1 MNKLTINFRDLY
13 VCATINSLILLNYFF
28 LPFNFSFIKIVFI
41 LFIFITIITFVTYSF
56 SKDSI
61 SKIFILIIF
70 IVCLGTPLNDWDGKY
85 IWLFHA
91 KRIFFDNNLYAQLDN
106 YMPWTHNDYPP
117 LIPSLSASIANFFH
131 IWNDNLPKISSAVM
145 LCTMIIFINSII
157 QDNLVRIIFFSL
169 FLWIT
174 EKTFLSG
181 SVDDILT
188 SYTLCSS
195 LIMYFLFFKEKYF
208 SNNKKLLFLLFYT
221 FVTLTTLVKNEGL
234 VIAIILFL
242 SAAFI
247 KKIILKEKINV
258 SIYIIFTI
266 SLIPIFIWKLKCYN
280 AGIYSDIV
288 NLENIKN
295 FKDRSLDLRNYW
307 NIFNYMTLNKSLLLP
322 MLLFFTINFKKIKI
336 ISTNKLIF
344 IKKIELKKT
353 IFLSYMIFFS
363 ISYYLIIFFIYLS
376 TPNDLI
382 WHLSTSSYRV
392 VMPIGVMLVFY
403 SLINLSDNKLS
414 RKVF

>member
-1 MNKLTINFRDLY
+1 MC
-13 VCATINSLILLNYFF
+13 VTINSLILLNYFF
-28 LPFNFSFIKIVFI
+28 LPFNFNFIKIVFI

-131 IWNDNLPKISSAVM
+131 IWNDILPKISSAVM

-322 MLLFFTINFKKIKI
+322 ILLFFTINFKKIKI

>member
-1 MNKLTINFRDLY
+1 
-13 VCATINSLILLNYFF
+13 VCVTINSLILLNYFF
-28 LPFNFSFIKIVFI
+28 LPFNFNFIKIVFI

-131 IWNDNLPKISSAVM
+131 IWNDILPKISSAVM

-322 MLLFFTINFKKIKI
+322 ILLFFTINFKKIKI

>member
-13 VCATINSLILLNYFF
+13 TCVIINSLILLNYFF
-28 LPFNFSFIKIVFI
+28 LPFNFNFLKIVFI
-41 LFIFITIITFVTYSF
+41 LSIFITIITFVTYSF
-56 SKDSI
+56 SKDFI

-70 IVCLGTPLNDWDGKY
+70 IICLLSPLNDWDGKY

-106 YMPWTHNDYPP
+106 YMPWTHNDYPL

-131 IWNDNLPKISSAVM
+131 IWNDTLPKLSSAVM

-157 QDNLVRIIFFSL
+157 QDNLLRVIFFSL
-169 FLWIT
+169 FLWTT

-181 SVDDILT
+181 SVDDILS

-208 SNNKKLLFLLFYT
+208 FNNKKLLFLLFYT
-221 FVTLTTLVKNEGL
+221 FMTLTTLLKNEGL
-234 VIAIILFL
+234 VIIIILFL

-247 KKIILKEKINV
+247 KKIILNEKINI
-258 SIYIIFTI
+258 SIYIIFVI

-295 FKDRSLDLRNYW
+295 FKDRSLDLRSYW

-322 MLLFFTINFKKIKI
+322 ILLFFTLNFKKIKF
-336 ISTNKLIF
+336 ISTNKLLF
-344 IKKIELKKT
+344 FKKIELKRT
-353 IFLSYMIFFS
+353 IYLSYMIFFS

-382 WHLSTSSYRV
+382 WHLSTSAYRV

-403 SLINLSDNKLS
+403 SIINLSNNKLS
-414 RKVF
+414 G

>member
-13 VCATINSLILLNYFF
+13 VCAILNSLILLNYLF
-28 LPFNFSFIKIVFI
+28 LPFNFNFLKI
-41 LFIFITIITFVTYSF
+41 LFIFFIFLTIITHLTRSF
-56 SKDSI
+56 SKDYI

-70 IVCLGTPLNDWDGKY
+70 IICLGTPLNDWDGKF

-91 KRIFFDNNLYAQLDN
+91 KRIFVDNNLYAQLDN
-106 YMPWTHNDYPP
+106 YMSWTHNDYPS

-131 IWNDNLPKISSAVM
+131 IWNDNLPKISSAIM
-145 LCTMIIFINSII
+145 LSTMIIFINSLI
-157 QDNLVRIIFFSL
+157 QDNLLRIIFFSL
-169 FLWIT
+169 FLWVT

-181 SVDDILT
+181 SVDDILS

-208 SNNKKLLFLLFYT
+208 LNNKKLLFLLFYT

-234 VIAIILFL
+234 VIIIILFL

-247 KKIILKEKINV
+247 KKIILNEKINI
-258 SIYIIFTI
+258 SIYIIFII
-266 SLIPIFIWKLKCYN
+266 SLIPIFIWKIKCYN
-280 AGIYSDIV
+280 AGIYSDIA

-295 FKDRSLDLRNYW
+295 FKDRSLDLRSYW

-322 MLLFFTINFKKIKI
+322 ILLFFTINFKKIKI
-336 ISTNKLIF
+336 ISTNKLF
-344 IKKIELKKT
+344 FLKKIELKKT
-353 IFLSYMIFFS
+353 IYLSYIIFFS

-376 TPNDLI
+376 TPKDLF

-392 VMPIGVMLVFY
+392 VMPIGVILVFY
-403 SLINLSDNKLS
+403 SLINLDDNKSS
-414 RKVF
+414 RKIF

>member
-1 MNKLTINFRDLY
+1 
-13 VCATINSLILLNYFF
+13 
-28 LPFNFSFIKIVFI
+28 
-41 LFIFITIITFVTYSF
+41 
-56 SKDSI
+56 
-61 SKIFILIIF
+61 
-70 IVCLGTPLNDWDGKY
+70 
-85 IWLFHA
+85 
-91 KRIFFDNNLYAQLDN
+91 
-106 YMPWTHNDYPP
+106 MPWTHNDYPP

-131 IWNDNLPKISSAVM
+131 IWNDILPKISSAVM

-322 MLLFFTINFKKIKI
+322 ILLFFTINFKKIKI

>member
-1 MNKLTINFRDLY
+1 MNKLIVNLRDLY
-13 VCATINSLILLNYFF
+13 SCAIINSLILLNYLF
-28 LPFNFSFIKIVFI
+28 LTFNFNFLKILFI
-41 LFIFITIITFVTYSF
+41 LFIFITIITFVTYFSF

-70 IVCLGTPLNDWDGKY
+70 ILCLGTPLNDWDGKY

-131 IWNDNLPKISSAVM
+131 IWNDNLPKISSAIM

-174 EKTFLSG
+174 EKTFLGG

-208 SNNKKLLFLLFYT
+208 LNNKKLLFLLFYT
-221 FVTLTTLVKNEGL
+221 FITLTTLIKNEGL
-234 VIAIILFL
+234 VIIIILFL

-322 MLLFFTINFKKIKI
+322 ILLFFIINLKKIKI

-344 IKKIELKKT
+344 FKKIELKKK
-353 IFLSYMIFFS
+353 IFLLYMIFFS
-363 ISYYLIIFFIYLS
+363 ISYYLILFFIYLS
-376 TPNDLI
+376 TPYDLI
-382 WHLSTSSYRV
+382 WHLSTSAYRV
-392 VMPIGVMLVFY
+392 VMPIGVMLIFY
-403 SLINLSDNKLS
+403 SLTNLNNSK
-414 RKVF
+414 

>member
-1 MNKLTINFRDLY
+1 MNKLKINFRDLY
-13 VCATINSLILLNYFF
+13 VCVAINSLILLNYFF
-28 LPFNFSFIKIVFI
+28 LPFNFNFLKIVFI
-41 LFIFITIITFVTYSF
+41 LFIFITFITFVTYSF
-56 SKDSI
+56 SKDYI

-70 IVCLGTPLNDWDGKY
+70 TVCLGTPLNDWDGKY

-131 IWNDNLPKISSAVM
+131 IWNDNHPKISSAVM

-157 QDNLVRIIFFSL
+157 QDNLIRIIFFSL

-181 SVDDILT
+181 SVDDILS

-208 SNNKKLLFLLFYT
+208 SNNRKLLFLLFYT

-234 VIAIILFL
+234 VITIILFL
-242 SAAFI
+242 SATFI
-247 KKIILKEKINV
+247 KKIILKEKSNI
-258 SIYIIFTI
+258 SIYIIFII

-280 AGIYSDIV
+280 AGIYSDII
-288 NLENIKN
+288 NLDNIKN
-295 FKDRSLDLRNYW
+295 FKDRSLDLRSYW

-322 MLLFFTINFKKIKI
+322 ILLFFTLNFKKIKI

-344 IKKIELKKT
+344 FKKIELKKT
-353 IFLSYMIFFS
+353 IYLSYMIFFS

>member
-13 VCATINSLILLNYFF
+13 VCVTINSLILLNYFF
-28 LPFNFSFIKIVFI
+28 LPFNFNFIKIVFI

-131 IWNDNLPKISSAVM
+131 IWNDILPKISSAVM

-322 MLLFFTINFKKIKI
+322 ILLFFTINFKKIKI